1 MSIVDKYIA
10 WQLDCGA
17 VVNAHNTKVTLAFFI
32 VIASIGLLL
41 LAVGLIARR
50 IERRNNPYSD
60 EFWSATLSWIGAL
73 LVGVP
78 ILFEMGSVLVSYV
91 YSIL

>member
-1 MSIVDKYIA
+1 MSIIDKYIA
-10 WQLDCGA
+10 WQMECGA
-17 VVNAHNTKVTLAFFI
+17 VVNAHNAKVVLSFSI
-32 VIASIGLLL
+32 VIALIGLFM

-60 EFWSATLSWIGAL
+60 KDWSATLSWIGAL
-73 LVGVP
+73 LIGIP
-78 ILFEMGSVLVSYV
+78 ILFEVGSVLVSYL

>member
-1 MSIVDKYIA
+1 MRSI
-10 WQLDCGA
+10 
-17 VVNAHNTKVTLAFFI
+17 VNAHNAKVALSFFI
-32 VIASIGLLL
+32 VIASIGLLT

-60 EFWSATLSWIGAL
+60 KVWSATLLWIGTL
-73 LVGVP
+73 LVGIP
-78 ILFEMGSVLVSYV
+78 ILLEVGSALVSYL

>member
-1 MSIVDKYIA
+1 ME
-10 WQLDCGA
+10 CGA
-17 VVNAHNTKVTLAFFI
+17 VVNAHNTKVALLFFI
-32 VIASIGLLL
+32 VIASIGLLT

-60 EFWSATLSWIGAL
+60 KFWSATLLWIGAL
-73 LVGVP
+73 LIGIP
-78 ILFEMGSVLVSYV
+78 ILFETGNALVSYL

>member
-17 VVNAHNTKVTLAFFI
+17 VVNAHNTKVTLAFSI
-32 VIASIGLLL
+32 VIALIGLLM

-50 IERRNNPYSD
+50 IEGHNNPYSNKI
-60 EFWSATLSWIGAL
+60 WSATLSWIGAL
-73 LVGVP
+73 LIGIP
-78 ILFEMGSVLVSYV
+78 ILFEAGSALVSYL